1 MTTKGQRFALPFFAL
16 KFMVFV
22 VFFVVVWWECLPY
35 YGQALLQ
42 ITGLPLK
49 YALGVPIDSGFIDV
63 QGKLN
68 TESSLVFS
76 VSGHE
81 RRMKIALLATNVP
94 PYIALVLATAG
105 LTWRRRGLILLY
117 GCGILCFFHAFFIII
132 AMRFQDKLMLISE
145 VPTALVQFFLTLPF
159 MLWIV
164 FAYWEKLMTLFQ
176 DKASG
181 TEKQL
186 PSEKEQS

>member
-1 MTTKGQRFALPFFAL
+1 
-16 KFMVFV
+16 
-22 VFFVVVWWECLPY
+22 
-35 YGQALLQ
+35 
-42 ITGLPLK
+42 
-49 YALGVPIDSGFIDV
+49 
-63 QGKLN
+63 
-68 TESSLVFS
+68 
-76 VSGHE
+76 
-81 RRMKIALLATNVP
+81 
-94 PYIALVLATAG
+94 
-105 LTWRRRGLILLY
+105 
-117 GCGILCFFHAFFIII
+117 
-132 AMRFQDKLMLISE
+132 MLISE